1 MKKITLKMAM
11 KISMINLN
19 LAMIMNN
26 KIQLNNFFLL
36 NITGNTKFQLNLA
49 MNVNNIKQNLAM
61 NMNRIQLNI

>member
-19 LAMIMNN
+19 LAMIMN

-36 NITGNTKFQLNLA
+36 NITMAISSFN
-49 MNVNNIKQNLAM
+49 
-61 NMNRIQLNI
+61 